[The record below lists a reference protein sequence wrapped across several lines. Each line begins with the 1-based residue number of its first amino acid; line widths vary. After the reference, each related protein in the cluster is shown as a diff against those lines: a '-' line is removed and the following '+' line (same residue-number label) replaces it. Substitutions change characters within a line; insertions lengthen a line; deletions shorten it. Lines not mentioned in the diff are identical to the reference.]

1 MRAFFCSR
9 WGCGVTGLP
18 SASEV
23 SGLDLAPY
31 AGRWVALVRGRVA
44 GVGSTARA
52 AWLAAKRCRP
62 KEEPMVF
69 FVPLE
74 VEPPLDAVPL
84 SPPSV
89 ED

>member
-1 MRAFFCSR
+1 
-9 WGCGVTGLP
+9 VTGLP
-18 SASEV
+18 SAPDV
-23 SGLDLAPY
+23 SGLDLTPY

-69 FVPLE
+69 FVPPE
-74 VEPPLDAVPL
+74 VEPAPKAVPPL
-84 SPPSV
+84 SPSA